1 MKKTLVIIAVA
12 CIAFAMPTQAQV
24 KFGLKGG
31 VNLSSVSMDGDLES
45 NLSNQTG
52 FYVGPTL
59 KLTVPLVGLSVDASA
74 LFDQRSAEIKGTN
87 ETIKSQT
94 LQVPI
99 NLRYGV
105 GLSSIANVFV
115 FAGPQFGF
123 NIGDKKKVW
132 EDAEGWRLKES
143 NISGN
148 VGVGATVGGHLQ
160 ITANYNFQIS
170 KAGEVVYETAN
181 GKEEIGKM
189 KFNTWQIGLA
199 YFF

>member
-181 GKEEIGKM
+181 GKEETGKM

>member
-59 KLTVPLVGLSVDASA
+59 KLIVPLVGLSVDASA

-181 GKEEIGKM
+181 GKEETGKM